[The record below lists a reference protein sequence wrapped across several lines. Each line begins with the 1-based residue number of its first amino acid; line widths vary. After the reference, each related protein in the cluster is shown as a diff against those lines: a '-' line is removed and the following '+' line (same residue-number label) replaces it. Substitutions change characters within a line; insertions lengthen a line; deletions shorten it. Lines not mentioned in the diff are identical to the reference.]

1 MKISDKVKQYCLVM
15 AVTGIAV
22 IIYMVCYGQ
31 GRNPLI
37 SIDAN
42 KSMDYF
48 VRVLTANHG
57 VIEVNILE
65 ACEYNL
71 QSLVMFVLGTV
82 FQNFWTGINV
92 YYIGSFFMISAAMY
106 WFLQKLEISLPIAT
120 GIAVLTAFLP
130 FHVDRGE
137 GQLITAN
144 FFLAP
149 LLLGMLYDLI
159 YQKQTENGYRKG
171 YLLLVCIAPFVD
183 VRISIMTILL
193 FGVLILHRQDWYAA
207 KHLLGYF
214 LPLVILSI
222 IEGALV
228 SSLYVYQVEDSLQM
242 AQGEGLRLLDML
254 MPMRYHVIDRLS
266 DLRLKYDIDFSVSG
280 ENGLN
285 TMGFLFTIGFLWKM
299 CSLFYG
305 KKGDKRIAWLGWI
318 DILVIVIANVQ
329 GLNLLLEYAGCHVIY
344 WNRMGIFILVGAAA
358 TLAIMAERLKEWTQA
373 HGGKAVITLGYVI
386 LLAAGIIGFL
396 ELLLRQESQM
406 FLA

>member
-1 MKISDKVKQYCLVM
+1 MKISDKAKQYCLVM

-22 IIYMVCYGQ
+22 ILYMVCYGQ
-31 GRNPLI
+31 GKNPLI

-48 VRVLTANHG
+48 IRVLTANHG
-57 VIEVNILE
+57 VIEVNIFE

-71 QSLVMFVLGTV
+71 QSFVMFLLGTIC
-82 FQNFWTGINV
+82 QNFWTGINI
-92 YYIGSFFMISAAMY
+92 YYICSFFMISAAMY
-106 WFLQKLEISLPIAT
+106 WFLQKLEISVPIAI

-149 LLLGMLYDLI
+149 LLMGMLYDLI
-159 YQKQTENGYRKG
+159 YQDQTKNGYQKG

-193 FGVLILHRQDWYAA
+193 FGVLILHRKDFYVTKQSF
-207 KHLLGYF
+207 GYLAPMLF
-214 LPLVILSI
+214 FTI
-222 IEGALV
+222 IEGVLV
-228 SSLYVYQVEDSLQM
+228 FSLYVVPLEESLQT

-266 DLRLKYDIDFSVSG
+266 DLRLKYDIEFSVSG

-285 TMGFLFTIGFLWKM
+285 TMGFLITIGFLWKM
-299 CSLFYG
+299 CSFFFG
-305 KKGDKRIAWLGWI
+305 QKGDKRIIWFGWI

-329 GLNLLLEYAGCHVIY
+329 GLNLLLEYAGCHIIY

-358 TLAIMAERLKEWTQA
+358 TLGIMAERLKEWAKA
-373 HGGKAVITLGYVI
+373 HGGKAAITLGYVI

-406 FLA
+406 FFA